1 MKQLQNAAIS
11 GRLGQALPVVSEVEI
26 ARIER
31 FGERRQYRR
40 GERAAPKG
48 ARYGVGRIG
57 HMGRIF

>member
-31 FGERRQYRR
+31 RTSAIPPR
-40 GERAAPKG
+40 
-48 ARYGVGRIG
+48 
-57 HMGRIF
+57 